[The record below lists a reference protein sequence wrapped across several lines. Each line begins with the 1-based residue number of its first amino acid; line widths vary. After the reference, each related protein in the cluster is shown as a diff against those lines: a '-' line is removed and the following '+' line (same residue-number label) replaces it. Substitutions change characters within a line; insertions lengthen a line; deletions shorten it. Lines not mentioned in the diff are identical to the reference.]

1 MLIFCKFIL
10 PYNSLFFFY
19 LFCNW
24 KYIYIFYHMSMN
36 IRKTFGQNI
45 KIYRKQ
51 KLLSQEQLA
60 ERLNISVKH
69 LSTLETGK
77 TFASPEL
84 MEKISTVLKVSV
96 SSLFYEVNEKS
107 FDDSDFS
114 KINFIIEEQLL
125 KTIITVKQAIHQ
137 LK

>member
-1 MLIFCKFIL
+1 
-10 PYNSLFFFY
+10 
-19 LFCNW
+19 
-24 KYIYIFYHMSMN
+24 MSMN
-36 IRKTFGQNI
+36 VRKTFGQNL
-45 KIYRKQ
+45 KNYRKQ

-60 ERLNISVKH
+60 EQLNISVKH

-84 MEKISTVLKVSV
+84 MEKISTVLNVSV

-107 FDDSDFS
+107 FDGSDFS
-114 KINFIIEEQLL
+114 KINLIIEEQLL
-125 KTIITVKQAIHQ
+125 KTITSLKLSIHQ

>member
-1 MLIFCKFIL
+1 
-10 PYNSLFFFY
+10 
-19 LFCNW
+19 
-24 KYIYIFYHMSMN
+24 MSMN